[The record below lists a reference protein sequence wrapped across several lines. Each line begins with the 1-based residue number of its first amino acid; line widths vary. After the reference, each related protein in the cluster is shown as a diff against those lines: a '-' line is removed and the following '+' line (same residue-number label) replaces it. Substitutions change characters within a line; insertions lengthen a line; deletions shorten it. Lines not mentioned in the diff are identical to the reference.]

1 MYREEEKGKIVERK
15 GIGLI
20 LTTIKVLAKL
30 CMNLAGTLFFMGKC
44 RFN

>member
-1 MYREEEKGKIVERK
+1 MYREKENEKLVERK

-20 LTTIKVLAKL
+20 LTTVKVLAKL